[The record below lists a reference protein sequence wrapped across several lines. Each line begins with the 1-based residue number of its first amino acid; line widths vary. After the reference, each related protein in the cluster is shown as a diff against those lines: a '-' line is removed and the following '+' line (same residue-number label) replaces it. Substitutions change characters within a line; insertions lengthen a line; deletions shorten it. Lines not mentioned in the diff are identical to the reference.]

1 MAAVFK
7 NAKLA
12 LTTGGGTIY
21 TCPSATTAIVLL
33 AQCAN
38 IDGTN
43 NADVSL
49 SWTDSSDASAETYLA
64 KTVVVPADAALG
76 LLDGKLV
83 LEASDTLK
91 GYASAD
97 SDLVITVSVLELS

>member
-7 NAKLA
+7 NKKAA
-12 LTTGGGTIY
+12 LTTGGVTIF
-21 TCPSATTAIVLL
+21 TVPAATTVIVLM

-38 IDGTN
+38 IDGAN

-49 SWTDSSDASAETYLA
+49 SWTDDSDSDVETYLA
-64 KTVVVPADAALG
+64 RTVVVPPDAALG

-83 LEASDTLK
+83 LETGDTLK

-97 SDLVITVSVLELS
+97 SDLVITVSILELT